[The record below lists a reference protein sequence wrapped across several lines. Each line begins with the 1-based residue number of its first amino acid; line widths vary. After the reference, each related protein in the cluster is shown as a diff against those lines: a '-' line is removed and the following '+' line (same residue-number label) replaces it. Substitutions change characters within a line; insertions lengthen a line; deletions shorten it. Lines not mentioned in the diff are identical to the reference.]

1 MAEQAIT
8 LSDYSVSEDEV
19 SVEFIYKKDTVIST
33 YRIFPGVLLGFNR
46 IKTPELPPV
55 FPNAA
60 LFTGRVVY
68 RINFSLEGICE
79 IYTHAGNYI
88 YVKGGCVTLSR
99 ERAAKP
105 FSYPTCFY
113 TGIEIYI
120 LEEALDANPEPL
132 TLFGIDLKRINDRY
146 LTDQRTL
153 ISNSSKQ
160 LSDAIA
166 ALRAAHAVST
176 DLARL
181 RFHSL
186 TVLHLLSSDDIQLV
200 PMHLSALTAQQ
211 VNAAKSA
218 EKALTEDLSKRLSIA
233 EVAREIGVGET
244 SLKNWFRAVFG
255 KNISVYLRDHRI
267 TEAKRLLDDTALPIS
282 AIGNTVGFENQSKFT
297 QMFKKHCGLTPSDYR
312 KRNML

>member
-1 MAEQAIT
+1 MAEQTIT

-19 SVEFIYKKDTVIST
+19 SVEFTYKKDTVIST

-132 TLFGIDLKRINDRY
+132 TLFGIDLKRINERY

-153 ISNSSKQ
+153 ISNGLKQ
-160 LSDAIA
+160 LSDAVA
-166 ALRAAHAVST
+166 ALRAAHTASA
-176 DLARL
+176 DLDRL

-186 TVLHLLSSDDIQLV
+186 TVLHLLCAEDIQLV

-218 EKALTEDLSKRLSIA
+218 EKALTQDLSKRLSIA
-233 EVAREIGVGET
+233 EVAREMGVGET